1 MHLLSDVWTLRTC
14 QSLSIPR
21 QFGCVEIR
29 MGIGA
34 AADVDVAYCAPWLVV
49 DVVVVAVKPVR
60 VGIAVVHEL
69 WMSRYC
75 RNRQFPLVKRTV
87 THNSTWNGGIFK
99 MAALRR
105 RWGIYY
111 LKLCPFP
118 QRKLIQ
124 SRTLDQLTCDTTA
137 AVAATTLG
145 SV

>member
-1 MHLLSDVWTLRTC
+1 MHLLSDVWTLRTF
-14 QSLSIPR
+14 QSISIPR

-34 AADVDVAYCAPWLVV
+34 ADAYCVPWPVA
-49 DVVVVAVKPVR
+49 DVVVAVAVKPVR
-60 VGIAVVHEL
+60 VGIVVVHEL

-87 THNSTWNGGIFK
+87 THSWTWNGGIFE

-118 QRKLIQ
+118 QQKLIQ
-124 SRTLDQLTCDTTA
+124 SCTLDQLTCDTA

-145 SV
+145 RV